1 MRTLVLASA
10 LAALATA
17 GPALAGPVALT
28 GDKLDK
34 VTAGTA
40 TDGGWGVPT
49 FQLAVQK
56 NVAVQV
62 QKEFLIKNLTESLP
76 VLQGNFNDSEASATA
91 VGKASFT
98 QTTTLGEA
106 VQNQFSRGFSE
117 SVAAANRP
125 ARTN

>member
-1 MRTLVLASA
+1 MKTLVLTSA
-10 LAALATA
+10 IAVLAMA
-17 GPALAGPVALT
+17 GSALAGPVALT
-28 GDKLDK
+28 GDKLDN

-40 TDGGWGVPT
+40 TDGGFPA

-56 NVAVQV
+56 SVGVQV
-62 QKEFLIKNLTESLP
+62 QKEFAIKNLLESLP

-106 VQNQFSRGFSE
+106 VQNQYSRGFSE